1 MAVKKRELSFEEA
14 LKKLEEI
21 AGKMGEEELSLE
33 ESLKM
38 FQEGMEISTL
48 CNKKLDEAEKKINVV
63 LKNSEGSL
71 IESDFATEEE

>member
-1 MAVKKRELSFEEA
+1 MAGKKRELNFEEA

-21 AGKMGEEELSLE
+21 AGKMGEEGLSLE

-38 FQEGMEISTL
+38 FEEGMELSTF

-63 LKNSEGSL
+63 LKNSEGNL
-71 IESDFATEEE
+71 IESEFTPGEE

>member
-1 MAVKKRELSFEEA
+1 MAVKKREINFEDA

-21 AGKMGEEELSLE
+21 AGKMGEEGLSLD

-38 FQEGMEISTL
+38 FQEGMELSTF
-48 CNKKLDEAEKKINVV
+48 CNKKLDEVEKKISVV

-71 IESDFATEEE
+71 VESEFSPGEE

>member
-1 MAVKKRELSFEEA
+1 MAVKKRELNFEDA

-21 AGKMGEEELSLE
+21 AGKMGEEGLSLD

-38 FQEGMEISTL
+38 FQEGMELSTF

-63 LKNSEGSL
+63 LKNSDGNL
-71 IESDFATEEE
+71 IESEFAPREE